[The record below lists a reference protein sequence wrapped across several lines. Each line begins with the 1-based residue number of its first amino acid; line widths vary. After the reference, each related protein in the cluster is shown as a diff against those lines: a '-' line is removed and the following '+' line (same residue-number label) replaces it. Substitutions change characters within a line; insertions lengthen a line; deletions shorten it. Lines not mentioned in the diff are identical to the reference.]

1 VACGH
6 QTLKK
11 AIQCNILQHTEGK
24 NTPGFSNLYQMERKL
39 TEFEMEAIAK
49 PNTKMNLFPRE
60 IAINPV
66 SIIELLFQILKR
78 TFGNRFCF
86 SRLSSFGL

>member
-1 VACGH
+1 MFCSILGVKIRQAF
-6 QTLKK
+6 QTCIK
-11 AIQCNILQHTEGK
+11 IEH
-24 NTPGFSNLYQMERKL
+24 KL
-39 TEFEMEAIAK
+39 TGLEMVTIAK

-60 IAINPV
+60 VVINPV